1 MTFTHASTD
10 YDAPPYAGPPHA
22 SALARNGG
30 TPPPDALAP
39 RGAHDAFETA
49 SSDTSDITL
58 ERGFVALLR
67 WLVAEGDMRGM
78 RRIAVELRALREA
91 LTTLDETRIARD
103 EQTRRSHELDR
114 ELQAALAVLGP
125 GTAVNGNGSL
135 VQRLAKLRERLSE
148 DMVARRQLILE
159 RDAWRSMCTLL
170 TQTRAGVHELLEV
183 TERERNGLADSMDVL
198 RHRVIELGALHD
210 DASRDATRTRTELS
224 ELRDTLRHW
233 SGTVERAL
241 QELAKTAGVIA
252 REHRPPNSAE

>member
-1 MTFTHASTD
+1 MDTTSTTEFAVEHLERSNGSERLENGHAVSD
-10 YDAPPYAGPPHA
+10 
-22 SALARNGG
+22 LA
-30 TPPPDALAP
+30 
-39 RGAHDAFETA
+39 
-49 SSDTSDITL
+49 L

-67 WLVAEGDMRGM
+67 WLVSEGDTRGV

-91 LTTLDETRIARD
+91 LTTLDETRSARD
-103 EQTRRSHELDR
+103 EQTRRSQELDR

-148 DMVARRQLILE
+148 DMSARRQLIME
-159 RDAWRSMCTLL
+159 RDAWRAMCTLL

-183 TERERNGLADSMDVL
+183 TERERDGLAASIDVL
-198 RHRVIELGALHD
+198 RERVLELSTLHD
-210 DASRDATRTRTELS
+210 DASRDATRTRSELA

-241 QELAKTAGVIA
+241 QELAKTAGAIS
-252 REHRPPNSAE
+252 REHRPPEAAVRYD